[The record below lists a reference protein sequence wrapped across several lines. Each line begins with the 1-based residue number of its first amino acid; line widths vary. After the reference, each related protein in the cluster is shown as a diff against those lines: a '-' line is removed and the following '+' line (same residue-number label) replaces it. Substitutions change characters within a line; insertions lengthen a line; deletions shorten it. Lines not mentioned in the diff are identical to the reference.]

1 MKLKFYILALV
12 LISFFQVHAQQ
23 NPITITGSCSDSE
36 VLGTYEYI
44 GEVNGK
50 ASYRK
55 GGGQECRDFTT
66 PTTCENAPKRYNV
79 AWDGSKWE
87 WFSDINYIDCS
98 WFPDAKECVPSFGDS
113 ENTPSKVVLATS
125 TDDKPFTGW
134 AAESDGCIPNITENE
149 TLSSIQNTFP
159 NDLTMH
165 PNPTDGNITIDLRK
179 TNSAI
184 NVRLTNIIGQVIWTK
199 KFYNA
204 SLLEFKIEQPSGPYF
219 IEITNEK
226 GEKAHLKVLKN

>member
-1 MKLKFYILALV
+1 M
-12 LISFFQVHAQQ
+12 
-23 NPITITGSCSDSE
+23 
-36 VLGTYEYI
+36 
-44 GEVNGK
+44 
-50 ASYRK
+50 
-55 GGGQECRDFTT
+55 
-66 PTTCENAPKRYNV
+66 
-79 AWDGSKWE
+79 
-87 WFSDINYIDCS
+87 
-98 WFPDAKECVPSFGDS
+98 
-113 ENTPSKVVLATS
+113 LATS

-149 TLSSIQNTFP
+149 TLSSIQNTLP
-159 NDLTMH
+159 NDLTMY